1 MCHKSTRPIFFQ
13 GCKAGPAGPQ
23 GPPGPPGPKG
33 AKVTVQELMTEFL
46 DIVKGSLESVIFF
59 FNRFINTN
67 AISFIKQKRG

>member
-1 MCHKSTRPIFFQ
+1 MCHKSTRPIYFQ

-46 DIVKGSLESVIFF
+46 DIVKGSLDSVMFF
-59 FNRFINTN
+59 FSTGSLTRMLF
-67 AISFIKQKRG
+67 RL